1 MRDQAIGRE
10 DAEAIA
16 ISALGFIAADPELL
30 PRFLAITGI
39 EALVDPPGCERA
51 RLPGRR
57 AAVHPR
63 SRTDADA
70 ALQEPQ
76 AWRLTP

>member
-16 ISALGFIAADPELL
+16 ISALRFIAADTELL

-39 EALVDPPGCERA
+39 EASSI
-51 RLPGRR
+51 RR
-57 AAVHPR
+57 AASEPGFLAGCCSSSSLTNR
-63 SRTDADA
+63 RCCS
-70 ALQEPQ
+70 LQEPQ
-76 AWRLTP
+76 ACLLTP